1 MSEELREEVE
11 IARRGP
17 GVDDLFSAPILSP
30 WMPCLD
36 DGVLRISG
44 WDGIRIKMTKPV
56 LTTTPPLLR
65 YYPSLSAA
73 RVVGSWVCLGEHIGR
88 PEQLEL
94 LEAAAEIQLFSII
107 RQGKLT

>member
-1 MSEELREEVE
+1 MTEELMGEIE

-17 GVDDLFSAPILSP
+17 GVEELFNAPILSP
-30 WMPCLD
+30 WMPCMD
-36 DGVLRISG
+36 DGVLRLSG
-44 WDGIRIKMTKPV
+44 WDGIRIKRAKPV

-88 PEQLEL
+88 TEQLEL
-94 LEAAAEIQLFSII
+94 LEAAAEIQISSIL
-107 RQGKLT
+107 RPGKLT